1 MPARYHKQAHETD
14 VVVVGAGGAGMMAAL
29 ELSPYVR
36 TAVISKLIPV
46 RSHTGTAQGGIGA
59 ALGNEE
65 KDNWL
70 WHMFDTVKGSDYLAD
85 QDAAE
90 ILARDAI
97 GVVYELEH
105 WGLPFDRTPDG
116 RIAQRRFGGHTRDF
130 GAAPV
135 RRSCYAADH
144 TGHGILQTLYQQC
157 IKNGVTFFDEY
168 FLLDLIV
175 RGGVCCGVV
184 AMCLERGDLHVF
196 HSKAVLFATGG
207 FGRMYQISSNALSF
221 TGDGPAVA
229 FRRGVP
235 LEDMEFFQFHPT
247 GIYKLGILISEAVR
261 GEGGVLRNRSGER
274 FMERYA
280 PTLADLAP
288 RDTTSRAI
296 YREIREG
303 RGIDGKDYVHLDATK
318 IGRETLAK
326 RLPDISSFVKTYLGI
341 DPAEK
346 PIPVQPT
353 AHYAMGGI
361 PTDADGRVLMD
372 EKNTP
377 LPGFYAAGECA
388 CVSVH
393 GANRLGTNSLVDILV
408 FGRRSALNI
417 LEFVRRGWMMELPP
431 EPAAEA
437 ERRLSEILDRPSGES
452 AAAIRDA
459 MRLVMMDKVSVF
471 REDGGLKEALR
482 AIQELKERYRRIAIA
497 DKGRC
502 FNQELQ
508 EALELGNLL
517 DLAEV
522 TAICALNR
530 TESRGAH
537 SREDYPARDDA
548 NWLKHTLACP
558 SEHGI
563 VLKYKPVT
571 ITRFQP
577 KERKY

>member
-1 MPARYHKQAHETD
+1 MASLYHKQSHEAD
-14 VVVVGAGGAGMMAAL
+14 VVVVGAGGAGLMAAL
-29 ELSPYVR
+29 ELSSHVR

-46 RSHTGTAQGGIGA
+46 RSHTGAAQGGIGA

-65 KDNWL
+65 PDNWL

-90 ILARDAI
+90 VLTHDAI
-97 GVVYELEH
+97 EAVYRLEH

-130 GAAPV
+130 GKAAV
-135 RRSCYAADH
+135 KRSCYAADH

-168 FLLDLIV
+168 FLLDLLV
-175 RGGVCCGVV
+175 RDGVCCGVV
-184 AMCLERGDLHVF
+184 AMCLARGDLHVF
-196 HSKAVLFATGG
+196 HAKAVLFATGG
-207 FGRMYQISSNALSF
+207 FGRMYKITSNALSF

-261 GEGGVLRNRSGER
+261 GEGGILRNGKGER

-280 PTLADLAP
+280 PTLLDLAP
-288 RDTTSRAI
+288 RDIVSRAI
-296 YREIREG
+296 YQEIREG
-303 RGIDGKDYVHLDATK
+303 RGMDGKDYVLLDATP
-318 IGRETLAK
+318 IGRETLQAK
-326 RLPDISSFVKTYLGI
+326 LPDISSFVQTYLGI

-361 PTDADGRVLMD
+361 PTDLDGRVILD

-377 LPGFYAAGECA
+377 MPGFYAAGECA

-408 FGRRSALNI
+408 FGRRSAAHM
-417 LEFVRRGWMMELPP
+417 LEFVRANPWTPLPP
-431 EPAAEA
+431 EPAAES
-437 ERRLSEILDRPSGES
+437 ERRLAAILDRAEGES
-452 AAAIRDA
+452 QAAIRDA
-459 MRLVMMDKVSVF
+459 LREVMMDKVSVF
-471 REDGGLKEALR
+471 REEKGLREALQ
-482 AIQELKERYRRIAIA
+482 AIRGLKERYAASASATTGIASTRSCRRRSSWATCSTWPKSPRSA
-497 DKGRC
+497 RSAAPRAAAPTAARTTPSATTRTGSSTRSPAGRPR
-502 FNQELQ
+502 
-508 EALELGNLL
+508 A
-517 DLAEV
+517 
-522 TAICALNR
+522 
-530 TESRGAH
+530 S
-537 SREDYPARDDA
+537 S
-548 NWLKHTLACP
+548 
-558 SEHGI
+558 
-563 VLKYKPVT
+563 
-571 ITRFQP
+571 
-577 KERKY
+577 

>member
-1 MPARYHKQAHETD
+1 MASLYHKQSHEAD
-14 VVVVGAGGAGMMAAL
+14 VVVVGAGGAGLMAAL
-29 ELSPYVR
+29 ELSSHVR

-65 KDNWL
+65 PDNWL

-90 ILARDAI
+90 VLTRDAI
-97 GVVYELEH
+97 EAVYRLEH

-130 GAAPV
+130 GKAAV
-135 RRSCYAADH
+135 KRSCYAADH

-168 FLLDLIV
+168 FLLDLLV
-175 RGGVCCGVV
+175 RDGVCCGVV
-184 AMCLERGDLHVF
+184 AMCLARGDLHVF
-196 HSKAVLFATGG
+196 HAKAVLFATGG
-207 FGRMYQISSNALSF
+207 FGRMYKITSNALSF

-229 FRRGVP
+229 FRRGAP

-261 GEGGVLRNRSGER
+261 GEGGILRNGQGER

-280 PTLADLAP
+280 PTLLDLAP
-288 RDTTSRAI
+288 RDIVSRAI
-296 YREIREG
+296 YQEIREG
-303 RGIDGKDYVHLDATK
+303 RGMDGKDYVLLDATP
-318 IGRETLAK
+318 IGRATLQAK
-326 RLPDISSFVKTYLGI
+326 LPDISSFVQTYLGI

-361 PTDADGRVLMD
+361 PTDLDGRVILD

-377 LPGFYAAGECA
+377 MPGFYAAGECA

-408 FGRRSALNI
+408 FGRRSAAHM
-417 LEFVRRGWMMELPP
+417 LEYVRANPWTPLPP
-431 EPAAEA
+431 EPAAES
-437 ERRLSEILDRPSGES
+437 ERRLAAVLDRAEGES
-452 AAAIRDA
+452 QAAIRDA
-459 MRLVMMDKVSVF
+459 LREVMMDKVSIF
-471 REDGGLKEALR
+471 RDEKGLREALQ
-482 AIQELKERYRRIAIA
+482 AIRGLKERYARVGIS
-497 DKGRC
+497 DHGHC

-508 EALELGNLL
+508 ETLELGNLL

-522 TAICALNR
+522 AALSALGR

-537 SREDYPARDDA
+537 SREDYPKRDDA
-548 NWLKHTLACP
+548 NWLKHTLACR
-558 SEHGI
+558 SAEGI

-571 ITRFQP
+571 ISRFQP

>member
-1 MPARYHKQAHETD
+1 
-14 VVVVGAGGAGMMAAL
+14 
-29 ELSPYVR
+29 
-36 TAVISKLIPV
+36 
-46 RSHTGTAQGGIGA
+46 
-59 ALGNEE
+59 
-65 KDNWL
+65 
-70 WHMFDTVKGSDYLAD
+70 
-85 QDAAE
+85 
-90 ILARDAI
+90 
-97 GVVYELEH
+97 
-105 WGLPFDRTPDG
+105 
-116 RIAQRRFGGHTRDF
+116 
-130 GAAPV
+130 
-135 RRSCYAADH
+135 
-144 TGHGILQTLYQQC
+144 
-157 IKNGVTFFDEY
+157 
-168 FLLDLIV
+168 
-175 RGGVCCGVV
+175 
-184 AMCLERGDLHVF
+184 
-196 HSKAVLFATGG
+196 
-207 FGRMYQISSNALSF
+207 
-221 TGDGPAVA
+221 
-229 FRRGVP
+229 
-235 LEDMEFFQFHPT
+235 MEFFQFHPT
-247 GIYKLGILISEAVR
+247 GIYKMGILISEAVR
-261 GEGGVLRNRSGER
+261 GEGGILRNRSGER

-318 IGRETLAK
+318 IGRETLRK

-341 DPAEK
+341 DPAEE

-361 PTDADGRVLMD
+361 PTDVDGRVLVD

-377 LPGFYAAGECA
+377 LLGFYAAGECA

-408 FGRRSALNI
+408 FGRRSALNM
-417 LEFVRRGWMMELPP
+417 LEYVRRGWKMDLPP

-437 ERRLSEILDRPSGES
+437 ERRLSEILDRASGES
-452 AAAIRDA
+452 VADIRDA
-459 MRLVMMDKVSVF
+459 MQRVMMDKVSVF
-471 REDGGLKEALR
+471 REDGGLREALR

-522 TAICALNR
+522 TALCALNR

-537 SREDYPARDDA
+537 SREDHPARDDA
-548 NWLKHTLACP
+548 NWLKHTLACR
-558 SEHGI
+558 SDHGI